1 MPRIEDYRKIVGSEV
16 VEKIQAK
23 AESLKHLHIIHINST
38 YQGGGV
44 AELLSSLVPL
54 LNSLGIVTGWRIL
67 RGNPDFFS
75 ITKKFHNALQGEPI
89 NFTNIKKKIY
99 IQSNEEFSIY
109 THIVHDLVFIH
120 DPQPLPLISFYKKK
134 QPWVWRCHVDLSN
147 PNRKVWNFLKQ
158 FIEKYDL
165 MVISNKDYYRKDLN
179 LPQRVIHPA
188 IDPLTAKNKPISN
201 SLIYKTLDKY
211 GIPLDKPLITQI
223 SRFDKW
229 KDPLGVLR
237 IFKKV
242 RRKVKARLV
251 LCGSMAMD
259 DPEGWLIYEQVKRK
273 ARKLLRDKEV
283 FLITSEN
290 NILVNALQRV
300 STVIVQ
306 KSLREGFGLSVTE
319 ALWKGKPVVASNGGG
334 IKLQIKD
341 GFNGFLVP
349 VNDEKLFAKRVLQLL
364 TDEKLALKL
373 GLNAKRVVKQ
383 HFLITRL
390 LEDHLDVI
398 RAMSKAKLGK
408 S

>member
-16 VEKIQAK
+16 VEKLQAK
-23 AESLKHLHIIHINST
+23 AESLKQLHIIHINST

-89 NFTNIKKKIY
+89 NFTSIKKKIY

-165 MVISNKDYYRKDLN
+165 MIISNKDYYRKDLN

-188 IDPLTAKNKPISN
+188 IDPLTAKNKPISK

-300 STVIVQ
+300 SAVIVQ

-398 RAMSKAKLGK
+398 REMSKAKPGK

>member
-16 VEKIQAK
+16 VGKLQAK

-67 RGNPDFFS
+67 RGNPDFFG
-75 ITKKFHNALQGEPI
+75 ITKKFHNALQGDLI
-89 NFTNIKKKIY
+89 NFTSIKKKVY

-120 DPQPLPLISFYKKK
+120 DPQPLPLISFYKKE
-134 QPWVWRCHVDLSN
+134 QPWIWRCHVDLSN

-165 MVISNKDYYRKDLN
+165 MIISNKDYYRKDLN
-179 LPQRVIHPA
+179 LPQKVIHPA
-188 IDPLTAKNKPISN
+188 IDPLTAKNKPIPK

-300 STVIVQ
+300 SAVIVQ

-319 ALWKGKPVVASNGGG
+319 ALWKGKPVVATNGGG

-349 VNDEKLFAKRVLQLL
+349 VDNERLFAKRVLQLL

-398 RAMSKAKLGK
+398 RVMSKA
-408 S
+408 